1 MKILG
6 LKRSPQRR
14 NTSLVQLKED
24 NQPQKPSENMPHKKL
39 SYGAPK
45 VTKNGVTVAKSIEF
59 KDRVKNFGASLVK
72 QVANATNDVAGD
84 GTTYAT
90 ILTRSIYSEG
100 CKSVAAGMN
109 AWASIFAQRDKISNI
124 TSQINVVSLARQ
136 VMYDFEE
143 KINMAVFPGLQGGS
157 HNHTITGLEFELKQF
172 LSLTRKGMQAKTGE
186 YKAYQEQ
193 VLSNC
198 SKFAQTLM
206 KRGYELVSSGTDN
219 HLVLVNLKPKGIDSF
234 RVEKVLEAVHIA
246 ANKNTIPGDVSAMV
260 PGGIQMGTPALTSRE
275 FVEEDFAKVA
285 EYIDSVVKLAM
296 KIKSEAKDEEA
307 TKLAK
312 NSVKQFFYFGL
323 IGAGG

>member
-1 MKILG
+1 MYRRMMVNDGKEIHITTTGG
-6 LKRSPQRR
+6 LCIC
-14 NTSLVQLKED
+14 
-24 NQPQKPSENMPHKKL
+24 
-39 SYGAPK
+39 YGAPK

-109 AWASIFAQRDKISNI
+109 AW
-124 TSQINVVSLARQ
+124 

-157 HNHTITGLEFELKQF
+157 HNHTITGLEFELK
-172 LSLTRKGMQAKTGE
+172 QAKTGE